1 MHFTQTVA
9 KIRPDDPE
17 YDLPTDPGTDRHPL
31 LIAVVAATAILLF
44 ALGCYAVYAKLYEE
58 HRAGKQHDAEH
69 QLVSFET
76 SASRLF
82 DSADS
87 YLRAARAFHDEAHG
101 ESDWRQFIDEVAA
114 PHSDTF
120 SAVVTVLDRNGH
132 VVHRSDVS
140 DEALNSLSSM
150 ASSPQFRH
158 FADHLEDTL
167 YVSATHIDADDDK
180 PHYHC
185 ARPLFRDGQ
194 FDGIVMLT
202 LEPEFFIEPFRR
214 SSLGPKSSLLL
225 VTTEPKI
232 IARQPPVPRDMY
244 DRTIPGFKEQYGID
258 LNIWEGRALSV
269 TSPFDGQVRD
279 VLYKR
284 LANYP
289 VATLVGIAHEDIEAE
304 MANTRRS
311 LALLGSVFGLTTLLV
326 AFMMSRIHVQ
336 NRALA
341 NSLALN
347 QEARQ
352 QLRIAAAAFDS
363 QECMMIT
370 DRNGVILRVNHAFT
384 ETTGFSA
391 EEAVGQNPVMLRSS
405 RHDPS
410 FYEAMKDDILKTG
423 SWQGEIWN
431 RRKDGEEYPKWLTVS
446 AVKDA
451 SGEIT
456 HYVGTYY
463 DVSERKRAEERI
475 RQLAF
480 FDQLTGLPNRTLLLD
495 RLNQAIAD
503 TGRSGN
509 HGALLFIDLDN
520 FKTLNDAL
528 GHDKGDL
535 LLQQVA
541 ERLKSCIRE
550 GDTAARLGGDEFVV
564 MLKNLGERTEHA
576 AALADKL
583 SLKILETLTQPYAL
597 GEQEHHCS
605 ASIGVTL
612 FGGTNRSREDLLKQA
627 DLAMYQAKAAG
638 RNTLRFFDPEMQVGI
653 TNRIQLERELRIAL
667 REGQLR
673 LHFQPQVDSLGRC
686 TGAEVLV
693 RWLHPER
700 GLVYPNHFIPVA
712 EETSLILPIGLW
724 VLEDACRQLRRWADD
739 PALRHLTLSVNVSG
753 RQLHQPDFVDQVLAI
768 LQRTGAPPDTLKLE
782 LTESHLVNE
791 VEKCIAK
798 MNALTDHGIQFALD
812 DFGTGY
818 SSLSYLKRLPL
829 AKLKIDRSFVQDVLD
844 DPNDAAIVRTIIA
857 LAETLGLAVLAEG
870 VETHAQRDFLA
881 DNGCHWYQGYL
892 FGRPVTAED
901 FEAFARSTGN
911 FA

>member
-1 MHFTQTVA
+1 VA
-9 KIRPDDPE
+9 KIPQDDLE
-17 YDLPTDPGTDRHPL
+17 YDLLADPRSNQQPL
-31 LIAVVAATAILLF
+31 LIAIVAVLAVLLF
-44 ALGCYAVYAKLYEE
+44 SMGCYAVYSKLHDE
-58 HRAGKQHDAEH
+58 HRANKHHDAEH
-69 QLVSFET
+69 QLLSFET

-87 YLRAARAFHDEAHG
+87 YLRSARAFHDEARG
-101 ESDWRQFIDEVAA
+101 KVDWDQFIDEVAA

-120 SAVVTVLDRNGH
+120 SAVVTILDRNGR
-132 VVHRSDVS
+132 VLHRSDAS
-140 DEALNSLSSM
+140 EEALKSLGSM
-150 ASSPQFRH
+150 ANSPQFRH

-167 YVSATHIDADDDK
+167 YISPTHTDADDQK

-185 ARPLFRDGQ
+185 ARPLFKDGH
-194 FDGIVMLT
+194 FDGVVMLT

-214 SSLGPKSSLLL
+214 SSLGPQSTLLL
-225 VTTEPKI
+225 VTTEPKV
-232 IARQPPVPRDMY
+232 IARQPPIPPTMY
-244 DRTIPGFKEQYGID
+244 EQVIPGFKDQYGID
-258 LNIWEGRALSV
+258 LNLWEGRSLAV
-269 TSPFDGQVRD
+269 TSPFDGRVRD

-289 VATLVGIAHEDIEAE
+289 VATLVGIAHEDIDAE

-311 LALLGSVFGLTTLLV
+311 LTLLAGVFGLTTLLV
-326 AFMMSRIHVQ
+326 AFMMSRIDIQ

-341 NSLALN
+341 RSLALN
-347 QEARQ
+347 HEARQ

-370 DRNGVILRVNHAFT
+370 DRKGTILRVNHAFT
-384 ETTGFSA
+384 DTTGFTA
-391 EEAVGQNPVMLRSS
+391 EEAVGKNPLMLRSG
-405 RHDPS
+405 RHEDA
-410 FYEAMKDDILKTG
+410 FYDAMREDIAKNG

-431 RRKDGEEYPKWLTVS
+431 RRKDGEEYPKWLTIS

-451 SGEIT
+451 QGEIT

-583 SLKILETLTQPYAL
+583 SLKILEALTQPYAL

-667 REGQLR
+667 RQEQLC
-673 LHFQPQVDSLGRC
+673 LHYQPQVDLQGRC

-693 RWLHPER
+693 RWQHPER

-739 PALRHLTLSVNVSG
+739 PAMRHLTLSVNVSG

-768 LQRTGAPPDTLKLE
+768 LQRTGAPPETLKLE
-782 LTESHLVNE
+782 LTESLLVNE

-892 FGRPVTAED
+892 FGRPVTVND

-911 FA
+911 IA